1 MIRDRQ
7 AVARVLVERGC
18 RTDLL
23 MAAALGDADRVRH
36 HLDANPSS
44 IRMTVSD
51 RWFPKQN
58 PRSGGT
64 IYIWTL
70 GGHKSAHVIAREFG
84 RAAAFDLL
92 MERSPAPLKLVV
104 ACELGDTDLIR
115 TLVTADGAIVRSLDD
130 ADRGAITAAA
140 ERNQA
145 AVVNR
150 MLALGWPTD
159 GRGDH
164 RATALHW
171 AAFHG
176 NAGMV
181 RDLLDHHALVDVRDP
196 VFDGTPLD
204 WAIHGSLKS
213 WHSRTGDYGATVD
226 ALLAAGS
233 TPPSDIATVNAS
245 EAVRAALRRQA

>member
-7 AVARVLVERGC
+7 PVARFLVDRGC
-18 RTDLL
+18 RTDVL
-23 MAAALGDADRVRH
+23 MAAALGDVNRVRR
-36 HLDANPSS
+36 HLEADPSS

-84 RAAAFDLL
+84 HAAVFDLL
-92 MERSPAPLKLVV
+92 MEHSPAPLKLVV

-115 TLVTADGAIVRSLDD
+115 TLTTVDPAIVQSLNDE
-130 ADRGAITAAA
+130 DRGAIATAA

-145 AVVNR
+145 AVVHR

-176 NAGMV
+176 NAAIV
-181 RDLLDHHALVDVRDP
+181 RDLLQHHAAVDVRDP
-196 VFDGTPLD
+196 AFDGTPLD
-204 WAIHGSLKS
+204 WAIHGSLNS
-213 WHSRTGDYGATVD
+213 WHCKTGDYAGTVD

-233 TPPSDIATVNAS
+233 TPPSDIAGVNAS
-245 EAVRAALRRQA
+245 EAVRNALRNKA